1 MPRTRRSASKRV
13 NARTAPRGK
22 VVNADFPR
30 ITVHPGR
37 MSGQPCIRDMRITVG
52 NVLELLAAGHTQA
65 EILTEFPFLQREDFR
80 DVLGYAAWCTE
91 RSQLLRTA

>member
-1 MPRTRRSASKRV
+1 VRQPKRSVEKRR

-30 ITVHPGR
+30 ITVHPRR
-37 MSGQPCIRDMRITVG
+37 MGGSACIRDMRITAT
-52 NVLELLAAGHTQA
+52 NVLELLAAGRSED
-65 EILTEFPFLQREDFR
+65 EILAEFPYLEREDFR

-91 RSQLLRTA
+91 RQQLQPVA